1 MYLQPNTKAYGR
13 CLKMTSILW
22 AADCNQILYNL
33 LKANAY
39 QNSVHVLALSNVSA
53 FLNEYNLKAV
63 TLHQEKDP
71 DWGATDFTGKILSI
85 YRTTWEK
92 CLLSFLCKDPSTWA
106 AYFPAVWF
114 FLNLISDVL
123 TSLKIPVFYRLALFL
138 TFEVG
143 SWSFL
148 MLFES
153 ESGSFRHSLLPP
165 N

>member
-1 MYLQPNTKAYGR
+1 
-13 CLKMTSILW
+13 MTSILW

-71 DWGATDFTGKILSI
+71 DWGATDFTGNILSI

-92 CLLSFLCKDPSTWA
+92 
-106 AYFPAVWF
+106 
-114 FLNLISDVL
+114 
-123 TSLKIPVFYRLALFL
+123 
-138 TFEVG
+138 
-143 SWSFL
+143 
-148 MLFES
+148 
-153 ESGSFRHSLLPP
+153 SLL
-165 N
+165 